1 MRHSLSKDTAFNGET
16 TPRHTFLCSD
26 SQCLPPGDPIILC
39 AKHGSPIT
47 GKSFI
52 GFTPFFELLFLLLA
66 EMPYAVSIPIS
77 ISIYCQMGL
86 LRPTIFFSAK
96 NSEVTI
102 IKTKS
107 ATIAFLLLLLS
118 FFSLFLFPLSSSF
131 VNWFSELLGLK
142 KPAFW
147 HLYTQMTVTANFVR
161 LVFKKMVRYISC
173 YKTP

>member
-1 MRHSLSKDTAFNGET
+1 MFAPWRSHNPVRKTWV
-16 TPRHTFLCSD
+16 SD
-26 SQCLPPGDPIILC
+26 YWKIIHWFYSFFWITL
-39 AKHGSPIT
+39 SPIGWNAVCRKYT
-47 GKSFI
+47 YINIYILPNG
-52 GFTPFFELLFLLLA
+52 PFA
-66 EMPYAVSIPIS
+66 PNN
-77 ISIYCQMGL
+77 
-86 LRPTIFFSAK
+86 FFSAK
-96 NSEVTI
+96 NSKVTF

-107 ATIAFLLLLLS
+107 ATIAFFLLLLS

-147 HLYTQMTVTANFVR
+147 HLCTQMTVTENFVR

>member
-1 MRHSLSKDTAFNGET
+1 MFAPWRSHNPVRKTWV
-16 TPRHTFLCSD
+16 SD
-26 SQCLPPGDPIILC
+26 YWKIIHWFYSFFWITL
-39 AKHGSPIT
+39 SPI
-47 GKSFI
+47 GWN
-52 GFTPFFELLFLLLA
+52 
-66 EMPYAVSIPIS
+66 AVSIPIS
-77 ISIYCQMGL
+77 ISIYCQMDL

-96 NSEVTI
+96 NSKVTF

-107 ATIAFLLLLLS
+107 ATIAFFLLLLF

-142 KPAFW
+142 KRAFW
-147 HLYTQMTVTANFVR
+147 HLCTQMTVTENFVR

>member
-1 MRHSLSKDTAFNGET
+1 MW
-16 TPRHTFLCSD
+16 RHTSPLLVLILFLNYSFSHWFKCRKR
-26 SQCLPPGDPIILC
+26 PIITPPNLK
-39 AKHGSPIT
+39 APPPSYRPIYLLT
-47 GKSFI
+47 KKYIHTNIYTLPNG
-52 GFTPFFELLFLLLA
+52 PFA
-66 EMPYAVSIPIS
+66 PNN
-77 ISIYCQMGL
+77 
-86 LRPTIFFSAK
+86 FFSAK
-96 NSEVTI
+96 NSKVTI

-107 ATIAFLLLLLS
+107 ATIAFLLLLS

-147 HLYTQMTVTANFVR
+147 HLCTQMTVTANFVR